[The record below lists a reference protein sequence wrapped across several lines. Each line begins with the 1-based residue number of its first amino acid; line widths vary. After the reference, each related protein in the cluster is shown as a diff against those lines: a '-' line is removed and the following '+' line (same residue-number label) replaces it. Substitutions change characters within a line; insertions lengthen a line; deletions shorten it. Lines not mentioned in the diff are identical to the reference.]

1 MTVPYSLFPI
11 TQMRLKNISSCF
23 FLVWFIVL
31 GEIQF
36 IKFLSPQLG
45 LLPVLAQTGEESLAE
60 EAWRLYELGYEQTDR
75 GQFQEALATF
85 ERALAMAREVADRH
99 LEGVI
104 LNDIAVI
111 YRILGD
117 YPQAL
122 EFLNQAFTLRQDI
135 NDTSGIGQTLVN
147 FGAVYQSLAD
157 YPQSLD
163 YYQQALPILQGEQ
176 ERYGE
181 AVILTNM
188 GELYR
193 QLGQPKKALASFE
206 NALSL
211 FEEEDDRFAMGI
223 ALANIGAAYDALGEF
238 SQSLEFYQKSLAI
251 ATEVEDT
258 LGIGQTW
265 INIGAIHEKLA
276 DYPQAIQAYQQGL
289 AIMTELGEVDSIGQA
304 FNNLGSVHR
313 RMGDYSQA
321 LDFYDRALEI
331 RETIG
336 NRAGM
341 AVTLNN
347 KGVALFEA
355 GKLPEATETLYA
367 GIDVLESLR
376 PGLSDINKVS
386 IFDKYRQTYGVLQ
399 KALIAQNQ
407 AEKALTVAERGRARA
422 FVELMAKRLSPEAV
436 QEFADRQ
443 IPPPTIPDIQQVAAE
458 QNATLVEYSIV
469 GDNSAKNSVLF
480 IWVVKPTGEIT
491 FREVD
496 LSQLERFRDNLV
508 PFLVG
513 EETDAQPEFLLTG
526 LVRGSRSF
534 ITETLPSI
542 PEKKIYPRHLKQLH
556 ELLIAPIADLLPQN
570 PEDKVIFIPHQELF
584 FVPFPALLDENDRYL
599 IERHTILTSP
609 GIQVLQIARQA
620 KRDRPRETAGALVV
634 GNPVMPIFARNP
646 GEPEVG
652 LGNLP
657 AAEQEATAI
666 AAMLN
671 TQPLIGSEATETVV
685 VERMGSAGIVHLA
698 THGLLDDFSE
708 SGLLGAIAL
717 APSDRDD
724 GLLTSEEIIR
734 LELNAGLVVLSACS
748 TGGGSITG
756 DGIIGLS
763 RAVIGAGAES
773 VIVSLWQTDDR
784 ASAQLM
790 QEFYRLL
797 PQTGDRAVA
806 LRQAMLATMQEYP
819 DVRKWALFTLIGES
833 ATR

>member
-1 MTVPYSLFPI
+1 MTVAYSLFSMD
-11 TQMRLKNISSCF
+11 QMRLKNISSCF
-23 FLVWFIVL
+23 VLVGLILL

-36 IKFLSPQLG
+36 IKFLSPQVG
-45 LLPVLAQTGEESLAE
+45 GLPVLAQTGGESLAE
-60 EAWRLYELGYEQTDR
+60 EALQLYELGYEQTDR

-85 ERALAMAREVADRH
+85 ERALALARQSGDRH

-104 LNDIAVI
+104 LNDIAVV

-147 FGAVYQSLAD
+147 FGAVYQSLSD
-157 YPQSLD
+157 YPQALD
-163 YYQQALPILQGEQ
+163 YYQQALPILQAEQ

-193 QLGQPKKALASFE
+193 QLGQPKKALTSFE
-206 NALSL
+206 NALSR
-211 FEEEDDRFAMGI
+211 FEEEGDQFAMGI
-223 ALANIGAAYDALGEF
+223 VFANIGAAYDALGEL

-251 ATEVEDT
+251 ATEVEDN

-265 INIGAIHEKLA
+265 INIGAIYEKLA

-289 AIMTELGEVDSIGQA
+289 AVMMELGELDSIGQA

-313 RMGDYSQA
+313 RMGDYAQA
-321 LDFYDRALEI
+321 LDFYERALEI
-331 RETIG
+331 RENMG

-386 IFDKYRQTYGVLQ
+386 IFDKYRHTYGVLQ

-422 FVELMAKRLSPEAV
+422 FVELIAKRLSPEAV
-436 QEFADRQ
+436 QEFATRQ

-458 QNATLVEYSIV
+458 QNATLVQYSIV
-469 GDNSAKNSVLF
+469 VDNAAKNSALF

-496 LSQLERFRDNLV
+496 LSQLEEFRDNLV
-508 PFLVG
+508 PFLVS
-513 EETDAQPEFLLTG
+513 EETDASSETLLTA

-542 PEKKIYPRHLKQLH
+542 PRGEVDPKHFKKLH
-556 ELLIAPIADLLPQN
+556 ELLIAPIADLLPQT
-570 PEDKVIFIPHQELF
+570 PEEKVIFIPYEELF
-584 FVPFPALLDENDRYL
+584 FVPFPALIDENDRYL
-599 IERHTILTSP
+599 IEKHTILTSP
-609 GIQVLQIARQA
+609 GIQVLQIARKA
-620 KRDRPRETAGALVV
+620 KRDRPRETEGALVV

-646 GEPEVG
+646 GEPAVG

-657 AAEQEATAI
+657 AAEQEAMAI

-671 TQPLIGSEATETVV
+671 TQPLIGSEATETAV

-698 THGLLDDFSE
+698 THGFLDDFSE

-724 GLLTSEEIIR
+724 GLLTSEEIIG
-734 LELNAGLVVLSACS
+734 LELNAGLVVLSACN

-773 VIVSLWQTDDR
+773 VIVSLWTADDQ
-784 ASAQLM
+784 ATAQLM
-790 QEFYRLL
+790 QEFYRVLF
-797 PQTGDRAVA
+797 QTGDRAVA
-806 LRQAMLATMQEYP
+806 LRQAMLATMQQYP
-819 DVRKWALFTLIGES
+819 DVKLWGAFTLIGES
-833 ATR
+833 ASR

>member
-1 MTVPYSLFPI
+1 
-11 TQMRLKNISSCF
+11 MRLQKFSSNL
-23 FLVWFIVL
+23 FLLAFIVL
-31 GEIQF
+31 GQIQF

-45 LLPVLAQTGEESLAE
+45 LSPVLAETGGETPAS
-60 EAWRLYELGYEQTDR
+60 EAIRLYELGYEQTDR
-75 GQFQEALATF
+75 GEFQAALATF
-85 ERALAMAREVADRH
+85 DRALIMAREVADRH
-99 LEGVI
+99 LEAVI
-104 LNDIAVI
+104 LNDIAVV

-122 EFLNQAFTLRQDI
+122 QFLNQAFTLRQDI
-135 NDTSGIGQTLVN
+135 NDSSGIGQTLVN

-157 YPQSLD
+157 YPQALD
-163 YYQQALPILQGEQ
+163 FYQQALPILQGEQ

-193 QLGQPKKALASFE
+193 NLGQPTKALASFE
-206 NALSL
+206 AALSL
-211 FEEEDDRFAMGI
+211 FEQEGDRFAMGI
-223 ALANIGAAYDALGEF
+223 TLANIGAAYDALGEF

-251 ATEVEDT
+251 ATEVEDN

-289 AIMTELGEVDSIGQA
+289 AVMMELGEVDSIGQA

-313 RMGDYSQA
+313 LMGDYAQA

-331 RETIG
+331 RENLG
-336 NRAGM
+336 NRAGI

-347 KGVALFEA
+347 KGVALFET

-386 IFDKYRQTYGVLQ
+386 IFDKYRHTYGILQ

-407 AEKALTVAERGRARA
+407 AETALAVAERGRARA
-422 FVELMAKRLSPEAV
+422 FVELIAKRLSPAAA
-436 QEFADRQ
+436 QEFSDRQ
-443 IPPPTIPDIQQVAAE
+443 IPPPTIQDIQQVAAE

-469 GDNSAKNSVLF
+469 VDNSAKNSALL

-496 LSQLERFRDNLV
+496 LSQLEGVRDNLV
-508 PFLVG
+508 PFLIG
-513 EETDAQPEFLLTG
+513 EEREAQPEPLLTA

-534 ITETLPSI
+534 LTETLPSI
-542 PEKKIYPRHLKQLH
+542 SDGKVEPIALKKLH
-556 ELLIAPIADLLPQN
+556 ELLIEPIADLLPQN
-570 PEDKVIFIPHQELF
+570 PEEKMIFIPHQELL
-584 FVPFPALLDENDRYL
+584 FVPFSALLDERERYL
-599 IERHTILTSP
+599 IEKHTILTAP
-609 GIQVLQIARQA
+609 GIQVLQIAQTA
-620 KRDRPRETAGALVV
+620 KRDRPGEIAGALVV

-646 GEPEVG
+646 GEPAVG
-652 LGNLP
+652 LRNLP
-657 AAEQEATAI
+657 GAEQEATAI

-671 TQPLIGSEATETVV
+671 TQPLIGSEATETAV
-685 VERMGSAGIVHLA
+685 VERIGSAGIVHLA

-724 GLLTSEEIIR
+724 GLLTSEEIIG
-734 LELNAGLVVLSACS
+734 LELNAGLVVLSACN

-763 RAVIGAGAES
+763 RALIGAGAES
-773 VIVSLWQTDDR
+773 VIVSLWEADDQ
-784 ASAQLM
+784 ATSQLM
-790 QEFYRLL
+790 QEFYRVL

-806 LRQAMLATMQEYP
+806 LRQAMLATMQDYP
-819 DVRKWALFTLIGES
+819 NVKHWGAFTLIGES
-833 ATR
+833 ASR

>member
-1 MTVPYSLFPI
+1 MLLQKFSSSLV
-11 TQMRLKNISSCF
+11 
-23 FLVWFIVL
+23 LVGFIL
-31 GEIQF
+31 FGEIQF
-36 IKFLSPQLG
+36 IKFRSPQVGLSQVLG
-45 LLPVLAQTGEESLAE
+45 QTEGETLAQ
-60 EAWRLYELGYEQTDR
+60 EALRLYELGYEQTDR
-75 GQFQEALATF
+75 GNFQEALATF
-85 ERALAMAREVADRH
+85 ERALAMAREIGDRQ
-99 LEGVI
+99 LEAVI
-104 LNDIAVI
+104 LNDIGIVHRLLA
-111 YRILGD
+111 D

-122 EFLNQAFTLRQDI
+122 QFLNQAFSLRKQI
-135 NDTSGIGQTLVN
+135 NDRSGIAQTLVN
-147 FGAVYQSLAD
+147 LGAVYQSLAD
-157 YPQSLD
+157 YPQALD
-163 YYQQALPILQGEQ
+163 FYQQALPIVKEQQ

-181 AVILTNM
+181 AVIFNSM

-193 QLGQPKKALASFE
+193 SLGQPNKALTSFE
-206 NALSL
+206 TALSL
-211 FEEEDDRFAMGI
+211 FEQEGNRFAMGI
-223 ALANIGAAYDALGEF
+223 ALANIGAAYDALGEL
-238 SQSLEFYQKSLAI
+238 SQALEFYQKGLAI

-265 INIGAIHEKLA
+265 INIGAVYEKLA

-289 AIMTELGEVDSIGQA
+289 AVMTELGELDSIGQA

-313 RMGDYSQA
+313 LMGDYSQA
-321 LDFYDRALEI
+321 LNFYDRALEI

-336 NRAGM
+336 NRAGI

-347 KGVALFEA
+347 KGIALFEA

-436 QEFADRQ
+436 QEFAIRQ
-443 IPPPTIPDIQQVAAE
+443 IPPPTIQDIQQVAAE

-469 GDNSAKNSVLF
+469 VDNSAKNFCLF

-496 LSQLERFRDNLV
+496 LSLLEGFRDNLV

-513 EETDAQPEFLLTG
+513 EETDAQPETLLTA
-526 LVRGSRSF
+526 LVRGSRSS

-542 PEKKIYPRHLKQLH
+542 PEKQVNNRKLKKLH
-556 ELLIAPIADLLPQN
+556 ELLIAPIADLLPSN
-570 PEDKVIFIPHQELF
+570 SREKVIFIPHEELF
-584 FVPFPALLDENDRYL
+584 FVPFPALQDENDRYL
-599 IERHTILTSP
+599 IEKHTILTSP
-609 GIQVLQIARQA
+609 GIQVLQIARKA

-646 GEPEVG
+646 GEPEMA
-652 LGNLP
+652 LDNLP

-724 GLLTSEEIIR
+724 GLLTSEEIIG

-773 VIVSLWQTDDR
+773 VIVSLWKTDDR

-790 QEFYRLL
+790 EEFYRVL
-797 PQTGDRAVA
+797 PQTGDRAIA
-806 LRQAMLATMQEYP
+806 LRQAMLATMQQYP
-819 DVRKWALFTLIGES
+819 DVRKWAAFTLIGES
-833 ATR
+833 ASR